1 MTEEKIELSLTHP
14 SKVYLRY
21 FQYEHLPEQLAEIS
35 KPFCE
40 MAYQLVEKA
49 TEQNAEVSQTM
60 EGLQKLLEAKDCA
73 VRAFL

>member
-1 MTEEKIELSLTHP
+1 MEAKEIVLAHP
-14 SKVYLRY
+14 SKVYLK
-21 FQYEHLPEQLAEIS
+21 FFTYEHLPEQLAEVS
-35 KPFCE
+35 RPFCE
-40 MAYQLVEKA
+40 LAHQLVKKA